1 MAGNCLDDSG
11 YKTGEGIRTA
21 AVKQGAIIRQIAAA
35 AIAIDNA
42 VRLIQNYKDQRDIA
56 QRSLAISKAQQNQ
69 IATVFWPRE
78 EDFLAEFSTPEP
90 LELIE
95 TMGRRYGGRIAAGL
109 SKQFAEALKEARCGM
124 RRYCASANRKVL
136 QDLMMA
142 RSLAIANARVLG
154 RNIAFAE
161 YQARNDQNYNR
172 RLQAVSLGRGL
183 IQEAMSLY
191 AAAGAGLASV
201 GSELSANLNSALQSF
216 GYARSAYSAA
226 TAQANQPQALGDR
239 SLYTGLSNQNYNN
252 LRTENTFGFQSSQT
266 SMQNLAA
273 SNVMTSVLNVNHE
286 SSRFAGETGKD
297 IEQLNRGDVGN
308 DDLVRTGIY
317 TFPVESL
324 FGGTCTVDMDK
335 FPLMFAD
342 NYTSGDY
349 TTP

>member
-1 MAGNCLDDSG
+1 MSCLDDSG
-11 YKTGEGIRTA
+11 YNAGEATRAA
-21 AVKQGAIIRQIAAA
+21 AVKSGALIRQIAAA

-42 VRLIQNYKDQRDIA
+42 TRLIDNYKDQRDIA
-56 QRSLAISKAQQNQ
+56 RRSLAISKAQQNQ

-90 LELIE
+90 LELVE
-95 TMGRRYGGRIAAGL
+95 DMGRRYGGRLASSLA
-109 SKQFAEALKEARCGM
+109 KQFAEALKDARCGM

-142 RSLAIANARVLG
+142 RSLAVANARVLG

-183 IQEAMSLY
+183 INEAMSLY
-191 AAAGAGLASV
+191 AAAGAGLAAV
-201 GSELSANLNSALQSF
+201 GSELSGSLSSALQSF
-216 GYARSAYSAA
+216 GYARRDY
-226 TAQANQPQALGDR
+226 TASSTQTNRPQALGDR
-239 SLYTGLSNQNYNN
+239 GLYTGLSDQNYGN
-252 LRTENTFGFQSSQT
+252 LRTENSFGFQSSQS
-266 SMQNLAA
+266 SMQNLEA
-273 SNVMTSVLNVNHE
+273 SNVMTQVQNVNHE
-286 SSRFAGETGKD
+286 SSRFGGETGKD
-297 IEQLNRGDVGN
+297 IEQLSRGDVGN

-342 NYTSGDY
+342 NYTNGDY